1 MWYSFSQYICKSESL
16 YPVLFSDS
24 VLQLN
29 YRFFYLWLRLIPR
42 ELLFAIPRIYW
53 IVISVKLSNGVSLLS
68 SISICY
74 NISPT
79 YEIFFQFPFSSGS
92 WTALLDW
99 LNNIT
104 APHICQHYFYIFI
117 LLFYNCINFTLYS
130 DYLFFLKSFRQ
141 RSSLLNLQNQIVYFF
156 IIP

>member
-92 WTALLDW
+92 WTAFLDW

-104 APHICQHYFYIFI
+104 VPHICQHYFCIFI
-117 LLFYNCINFTLYS
+117 LLFYNCINIILYS
-130 DYLFFLKSFRQ
+130 DYSKSFRL
-141 RSSLLNLQNQIVYFF
+141 RNLLPDSQNQILYFL
-156 IIP
+156 IIL